1 MNEIMEQHATLV
13 GVLKRR
19 LSSVNVIQSWWN
31 KGSIT
36 SALNALTMMND
47 PSIVMD
53 VLNHTFSDGYKIESL
68 NYENIAQILPHASN
82 LVNSKYETHIL
93 AGLKTALNIIKVW
106 GSEMIKIKGFQPVGG
121 GVDLSREERVKKVD
135 TCIDFFMSL
144 YKSKGF

>member
-68 NYENIAQILPHASN
+68 NYENIA
-82 LVNSKYETHIL
+82 
-93 AGLKTALNIIKVW
+93 
-106 GSEMIKIKGFQPVGG
+106 
-121 GVDLSREERVKKVD
+121 
-135 TCIDFFMSL
+135 
-144 YKSKGF
+144 